1 MALNDYFTGLQHVG
15 IPAADLDKTVA
26 FYEKLGFTKEGEFLY
41 QGNRCAFMKYD
52 NLMIETW
59 EGDPTANA
67 DGAINHISLNA
78 TDAAAALQEAK
89 DMGLDLID
97 TEIQTRPFWDKGIK
111 FFNIYGPN
119 HEKIEFCEIVK

>member
-1 MALNDYFTGLQHVG
+1 MALDNYFTGIQHVG
-15 IPAADLDKTVA
+15 IPATDLDETVA
-26 FYEKLGFTKEGEFLY
+26 FYEKLGFEKAGEFLY
-41 QGNRCAFMKYD
+41 QGNRCAFMKYG
-52 NLMIETW
+52 NLLIETW
-59 EGDPTANA
+59 EGDETAKV
-67 DGAINHISLNA
+67 DGAINHISLNT

-89 DMGLDLID
+89 QMDLNLID